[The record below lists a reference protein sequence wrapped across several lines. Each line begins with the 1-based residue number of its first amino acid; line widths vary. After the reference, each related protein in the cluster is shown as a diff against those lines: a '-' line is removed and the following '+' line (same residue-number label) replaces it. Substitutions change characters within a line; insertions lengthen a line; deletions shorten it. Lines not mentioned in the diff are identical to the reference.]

1 MKGNDSNQIINDP
14 RFTKGLE
21 NFNLANW
28 YKAHDLLE
36 ELWHETFEPE
46 RQTIQGILQIAIA
59 QLHLESGNRRGA
71 TILYGE
77 GLGRLKKKG
86 LPDLGIDLHTL
97 CRCVEVR
104 LKYLQQEQDPELFK
118 LPYLYKK

>member
-1 MKGNDSNQIINDP
+1 MDLNNSNAVINDS
-14 RFTKGLE
+14 RFIKGME

-28 YKAHDLLE
+28 YLAHDLLE

-59 QLHLESGNRRGA
+59 QLHLERGNRRGA

-77 GLGRLKKKG
+77 GLGRLKKQG
-86 LPDLGIDLHTL
+86 LPDLGLDLASL
-97 CRCVEVR
+97 CKCVEVR
-104 LKYLQQEQDPELFK
+104 LKYLQQQQDPELFK